1 MAAQLKSQKL
11 LLNSEWLETVLRC
24 RLCKVVCE
32 YVEDWDRHCKSQK
45 HQKQVDADMQ
55 MRIEIERRKIQTR
68 LEEDEKKQQRQ
79 ASFVKHTLSSHS
91 LKRNRTEGGQQPF
104 FGQPQAGSTPQTTTH
119 CDQGNAFFGSA
130 SRTPK
135 IEPTHESPSFSLGES
150 FSYKS
155 ESTAFKFRIEDS
167 MFPANSSDSMFP
179 SNSSLVGNE
188 HQKKR
193 KKKLFVLDGLSL
205 AQQEVAVK
213 IEPEKYEEDQYD
225 YGAASDNEDAFDIH
239 PKCSPDDVE
248 YFEVPSSTD
257 RVFRFGAT
265 DSTGI
270 FQRPQKLMKLEH
282 TNYSPTNYRPTF

>member
-55 MRIEIERRKIQTR
+55 MRIENERRKIQTR
-68 LEEDEKKQQRQ
+68 LEEDEKKQRQ
-79 ASFVKHTLSSHS
+79 ASFVKHTVSSHS
-91 LKRNRTEGGQQPF
+91 LKRTRTEGGQQPF
-104 FGQPQAGSTPQTTTH
+104 FGQPQAGSTPQTTH
-119 CDQGNAFFGSA
+119 FDQGNAFFGSA

-135 IEPTHESPSFSLGES
+135 NEPTHESPSFSLGER

-179 SNSSLVGNE
+179 SNSSLVSNE
-188 HQKKR
+188 HQ
-193 KKKLFVLDGLSL
+193 KKKLFVLDR

-270 FQRPQKLMKLEH
+270 FQRPQKLLKLEQPH